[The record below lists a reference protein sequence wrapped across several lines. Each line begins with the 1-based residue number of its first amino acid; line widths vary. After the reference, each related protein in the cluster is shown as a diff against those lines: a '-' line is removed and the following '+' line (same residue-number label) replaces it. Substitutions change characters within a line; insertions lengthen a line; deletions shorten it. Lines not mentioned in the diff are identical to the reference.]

1 MNKESGLGVV
11 GIFFIIILIIM
22 IISGAYYV
30 TKKFIKN
37 EENADIKA
45 NMLLIQGA
53 CKVLRQNSIVKK
65 DDSILIG
72 NKMSEMT
79 EDSIINEFK
88 AKNIID
94 ESNYDKYFVLSNE
107 DLKNLNIE
115 VQNEKDSYYIVN
127 YNDNEVYITKGYD
140 GKYKLSEMM

>member
-22 IISGAYYV
+22 IISGAYYA

-45 NMLLIQGA
+45 NMLIIQGA
-53 CKVLRQNSIVKK
+53 CKVLKQKSIVKK
-65 DDSILIG
+65 DDSIL
-72 NKMSEMT
+72 
-79 EDSIINEFK
+79 NEFK

-127 YNDNEVYITKGYD
+127 YDDNEVYITKGYD